1 MKTKAEKIYTI
12 SEIIELGLLD
22 LSRQRI
28 NILIRNGRI
37 QAGETVSGYTISKSE
52 IERFNATP
60 RPKGRPKKT
69 A

>member
-37 QAGETVSGYTISKSE
+37 QAGL
-52 IERFNATP
+52 
-60 RPKGRPKKT
+60 
-69 A
+69 